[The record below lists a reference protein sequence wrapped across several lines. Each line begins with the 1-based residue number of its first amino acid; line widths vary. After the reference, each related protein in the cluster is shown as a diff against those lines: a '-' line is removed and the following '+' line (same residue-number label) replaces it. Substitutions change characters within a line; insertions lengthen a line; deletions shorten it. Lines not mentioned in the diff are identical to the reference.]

1 VYLDLQEDDLV
12 AEVDKPD
19 DLDVDTDCEA
29 DDDRLIKD
37 ELLELDPIEEA
48 AGHQN

>member
-1 VYLDLQEDDLV
+1 V

-19 DLDVDTDCEA
+19 DLDEDVDWEA
-29 DDDRLIKD
+29 DDDRVIED

-48 AGHQN
+48 AGHQH

>member
-1 VYLDLQEDDLV
+1 LV

-29 DDDRLIKD
+29 DDDRLIED